1 MSALIMFR
9 DWDPL
14 YKPPFYNKVSWREYN
29 KTGYVSKT
37 GWVVYPYGRS
47 VTAKRLGLI
56 AKRRHTLVPLDFM
69 SKPDD
74 VETFFT
80 QNKPNAELFFQG
92 LNALGRRDNEF
103 FEYPIRLPI
112 LPPTNPQEFEERW
125 QRMLKIVC
133 PSDCIMIFDTTSYIS
148 KIIAAVDRGVWSHV
162 GGYAG
167 NGKILELIL
176 SGMVER
182 PLDIYRSPRYRIGIY
197 RPRLSNGDVYDEDN
211 LKRIKAFLAYER
223 ASIGRTRY
231 NYLKVVKLGFFK
243 TFGIQLKQPSDYDV
257 TPNDMARSAQLK
269 LIFTI

>member
-9 DWDPL
+9 DWDPW
-14 YKPPFYNKVSWREYN
+14 YKPPFYNEVSWREYN
-29 KTGYVSKT
+29 KTGYVSKS
-37 GWVVYPYGRS
+37 GWVVYPHRRS
-47 VTAKRLGLI
+47 LRMDRLEI
-56 AKRRHTLVPLDFM
+56 IEQRSHTLVPLSFM
-69 SKPDD
+69 SNPGD

-92 LNALGRRDNEF
+92 LNALARQDNEF

-112 LPPTNPQEFEERW
+112 LPPTNPQDFEERW
-125 QRMLKIVC
+125 QRMLTIVC
-133 PSDCIMIFDTTSYIS
+133 PSDCIMIFDTTSYIG

-182 PLDIYRSPRYRIGIY
+182 PLDTYRSPRYRIGIY
-197 RPRLSNGDVYDEDN
+197 RPRLFNGDVYDADN
-211 LKRIKAFLAYER
+211 LKRIKVFLAHGR

-231 NYLKVVKLGFFK
+231 DYLKVVKLGFVK
-243 TFGIQLKQPSDYDV
+243 TFGIRLKQPSDYDV